1 MKTAVV
7 CVTLFVACLFLE
19 AATST
24 HREDQPTSSL
34 RNLLRKDLHSVNGGT
49 TCAAC
54 SILVGLVEQLTQ
66 IYNISVADAIDKFCN
81 FLPSGFK
88 EACNI
93 IVVDFAPSII
103 KLLEDKETPDVV
115 CHAIDLCK
123 NQNGQVCHAF
133 PLPNNSMDEIK
144 VRISKA
150 RRVAQLAA
158 VESNSKLLH
167 PYYKLSGICDVS
179 IIKPICELIDR
190 FGKEHLPVD
199 DIDKDYFSDL
209 PTFRGSSWRGKDC
222 SDVSP
227 KVYPGRHTVD
237 DAIEDT
243 NCNGIFGTDPDT
255 GRTYESLWCNG
266 SRPMGS
272 ILLGDSAGA
281 HFHIPPAW
289 MTSRDLSVEVFK
301 DLFFV
306 LENELDW
313 PMMSSA
319 TGYTNSTWPL
329 LISGP
334 VRSSYLK
341 LREINRCNHR
351 DFQSIAVNGAR
362 AQAMASELV
371 KGFARHGK
379 LDNPVFL
386 SLALIGNDVCNG
398 HHDMSHM
405 TTPEEFYNSTLTTLR
420 YVDSIVAPGSIV
432 IGVGLVDGRI
442 LFNTMHDQI
451 HPIGSLNNDVTYAQI
466 YDYLNCLEVSP
477 CFGWLNSNETWRNLT
492 SERAFQLNDA
502 FEKLVATE
510 TFTNFKAYYFD
521 PPIAEVFQRWVKQGG
536 KPKDIIEPVD
546 GFHPSQVGQALNTDV
561 FLEKVEK
568 LGIFP
573 PTNPYN
579 DKIAQKFGDQ
589 GGY

>member
-1 MKTAVV
+1 MKTLAI
-7 CVTLFVACLFLE
+7 CVTLFVACLFL
-19 AATST
+19 AAVTSA
-24 HREDQPTSSL
+24 HKEDKPTSVL
-34 RNLLRKDLHSVNGGT
+34 QDLLWKDLHSVNGGT

-88 EACNI
+88 EGCVM
-93 IVVDFAPSII
+93 IVKDFAPSII
-103 KLLEDKETPDVV
+103 KLLEAKETPDVV
-115 CHAIDLCK
+115 CHGIELCK

-133 PLPNNSMDEIK
+133 PLPNKSMDEIK
-144 VRISKA
+144 VRIFKA
-150 RRVAQLAA
+150 RQVAWQAA
-158 VESNSKLLH
+158 VEANTMLLH
-167 PYYKLSGICDVS
+167 PYYMLSSICDN
-179 IIKPICELIDR
+179 ILIKPICDLIER
-190 FGKEHLPVD
+190 FGNEHLPVD

-222 SDVSP
+222 NDMSP
-227 KVYPGRHTVD
+227 KVYPGRYTVD

-243 NCNGIFGTDPDT
+243 NCNGIFGTDPVT

-266 SRPMGS
+266 SQPMGT

-289 MTSRDLSVEVFK
+289 MTSKELSVEVFK

-341 LREINRCNHR
+341 MREINRCNHR

-362 AQAMASELV
+362 AGAMATQLV

-405 TTPEEFYNSTLTTLR
+405 TTPGDFYNSTLTTLR

-432 IGVGLVDGRI
+432 IGVGLVDGRV
-442 LFNTMHDQI
+442 LFNTMHDKI

-502 FEKLVATE
+502 FKKLVAME

-536 KPKDIIEPVD
+536 KPEDIIEPVD

-561 FLEKVEK
+561 LMEKVEK
-568 LGIFP
+568 LGILP